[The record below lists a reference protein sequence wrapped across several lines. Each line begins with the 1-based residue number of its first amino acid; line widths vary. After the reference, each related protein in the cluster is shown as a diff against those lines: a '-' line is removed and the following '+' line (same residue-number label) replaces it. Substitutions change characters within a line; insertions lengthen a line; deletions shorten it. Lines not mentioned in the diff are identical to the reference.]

1 MQDEA
6 TGSGSSSSPRASPY
20 RAGRSAAAGTDREI
34 SRDQLSASG
43 DDGESNG
50 NGRIEFNLKY
60 DSIESTL
67 TLKVIRAVEL
77 PAKDFISGTSDPY
90 VKIMLL
96 PEKGSKMSTSI
107 KRRNLNPRWNEIF
120 AFEGNFSSKLS
131 FVLLFTR
138 LEFQTSFTYELRSFP
153 FINLFTTEQII
164 IIVIIMIILIM
175 ARRALG
181 REDICSYRRAKQPS
195 TQ

>member
-1 MQDEA
+1 VCCLA
-6 TGSGSSSSPRASPY
+6 
-20 RAGRSAAAGTDREI
+20 AGRGNWCKFIVVASLLAVPRKGRWTRDLARPYEISRDDDDYCEI
-34 SRDQLSASG
+34 SRDQLST

-96 PEKGSKMSTSI
+96 PEKRSKMSTSI

-120 AFEGNFSSKLS
+120 AFEGNFN
-131 FVLLFTR
+131 R
-138 LEFQTSFTYELRSFP
+138 LHAADLMGRITSFASPFVRLSRTDSELE
-153 FINLFTTEQII
+153 NKKC
-164 IIVIIMIILIM
+164 V
-175 ARRALG
+175 
-181 REDICSYRRAKQPS
+181 
-195 TQ
+195 

>member
-1 MQDEA
+1 MLCIRTLCGHVMQDEA
-6 TGSGSSSSPRASPY
+6 TGASSSTPRTSPY
-20 RAGRSAAAGTDREI
+20 RGRAGAGCDREI

-60 DSIESTL
+60 DSVESTL

-96 PEKGSKMSTSI
+96 PEKRSKMSTSI

-120 AFEGNFSSKLS
+120 AFEGNSSPLL
-131 FVLLFTR
+131 LLFIVGVTR
-138 LEFQTSFTYELRSFP
+138 LRYGLSPLP
-153 FINLFTTEQII
+153 
-164 IIVIIMIILIM
+164 
-175 ARRALG
+175 
-181 REDICSYRRAKQPS
+181 
-195 TQ
+195 

>member
-1 MQDEA
+1 MTQDEA
-6 TGSGSSSSPRASPY
+6 IGASSSSPRTSPY
-20 RAGRSAAAGTDREI
+20 RGRAGAGGDREI
-34 SRDQLSASG
+34 SRDQLSAGG

-60 DSIESTL
+60 DSVESTL

-96 PEKGSKMSTSI
+96 PEKRSKMSTSI

-120 AFEGNFSSKLS
+120 AFEGNCDG
-131 FVLLFTR
+131 LL
-138 LEFQTSFTYELRSFP
+138 L
-153 FINLFTTEQII
+153 
-164 IIVIIMIILIM
+164 
-175 ARRALG
+175 
-181 REDICSYRRAKQPS
+181 
-195 TQ
+195 

>member
-1 MQDEA
+1 MRICVVTWCVCVCVCVCVWSGHVTQDEA
-6 TGSGSSSSPRASPY
+6 IGASSSSPRTSPY
-20 RAGRSAAAGTDREI
+20 RGRAGGDHEI
-34 SRDQLSASG
+34 SREHLSAAG

-60 DSIESTL
+60 DSVESTL

-96 PEKGSKMSTSI
+96 PEKRSKMSTSI

-120 AFEGNFSSKLS
+120 AFEGNFYR
-131 FVLLFTR
+131 LLF
-138 LEFQTSFTYELRSFP
+138 FTLS
-153 FINLFTTEQII
+153 II
-164 IIVIIMIILIM
+164 IFFILL
-175 ARRALG
+175 RVVKSLG
-181 REDICSYRRAKQPS
+181 VKNKS
-195 TQ
+195 

>member
-1 MQDEA
+1 MKKCVVVTQDEA
-6 TGSGSSSSPRASPY
+6 TGASSSSSPRSSPY
-20 RAGRSAAAGTDREI
+20 RGRSTEREISRDRHEI
-34 SRDQLSASG
+34 SRDQLST
-43 DDGESNG
+43 DDGETNG

-96 PEKGSKMSTSI
+96 PEKRSKMSTSI

-120 AFEGNFSSKLS
+120 AFEGNFTQALRDPVALIGCITGLARPSVRLC
-131 FVLLFTR
+131 VRLFRTV
-138 LEFQTSFTYELRSFP
+138 S
-153 FINLFTTEQII
+153 
-164 IIVIIMIILIM
+164 
-175 ARRALG
+175 
-181 REDICSYRRAKQPS
+181 
-195 TQ
+195 